1 MGLLGG
7 LGSIFGGGDAKK
19 AAKIQAEATR
29 EATRASVAQA
39 GYAAE
44 AAASQI
50 RNTMLN
56 EAATEYAKSLL
67 GRPMEQVNVRLAP
80 QEQAMT
86 TDRTARRRG
95 VRDTYMSDP
104 RSIIRG
110 TA

>member
-1 MGLLGG
+1 MGLLSG

-29 EATRASVAQA
+29 EATRAQVQQA

-44 AAASQI
+44 AAAAQI
-50 RNTMLN
+50 RNTMQN
-56 EAATEYAKSLL
+56 EAASEFAKSLL

-80 QEQAMT
+80 QEQVAT
-86 TDRTARRRG
+86 TDRTLRRQS
-95 VRDTYMSDP
+95 VRDTYMSEP
-104 RSIIRG
+104 RSLIRG